1 VRILVAAPE
10 ISPFAKTSE
19 VANVV
24 AALASALARL
34 GHDVR
39 LVMPRYQ
46 HLSSSG
52 LHIES
57 ITDSLSVPMDGRR
70 DLATIDRTE
79 TPTGL
84 PVYLVGSAR
93 YLGER
98 MALLHVPD
106 AEPFVFFDRAVLEML
121 SSGVLEWLPDIIHC
135 HDWQTSLIPNL
146 MRTIY
151 AESDALRPVASVLT
165 VHRLSHQGIFG
176 YRVLEAAGIKE
187 YGFIHYAGMADLD
200 ELVDLLGRGI
210 YYSDAVTTVSPTYA
224 QEIQTP
230 TFGEQLDPL
239 LRDRQDLLFG
249 IRNGIDIESYDP
261 SRDSWITTP
270 YDATCLHRRADNK
283 QALQRRMGLAVEPD
297 QPLLA
302 MVSRLA
308 DIKGVDLLLEV
319 APWLVEHLGAQIM
332 VLGTGEQ
339 PYHDRL
345 TRLQGRFPRQI
356 AVRFTFDERLQHQVF
371 AGSDMLLKPSRIEPC
386 GLGQM
391 IALRYG
397 SVPVV
402 RAVGGLADTVCD
414 YAPGDPNANGFVF
427 GPADPI
433 ALYTAIVRASALYR
447 HRDLWAALQSR
458 GMRQDHSWNRPAQQ
472 YEDVMGFAVERHRQ
486 QTSL

>member
-10 ISPFAKTSE
+10 IAPFAKTSE

-24 AALASALARL
+24 AALAAALARL

-46 HLSSSG
+46 HIASSS
-52 LHIES
+52 LATER
-57 ITDSLSVPMDGRR
+57 ITDSLSVPMDGRH
-70 DLATIDRTE
+70 DLATIDSAE

-98 MALLHVPD
+98 MASLHVPD
-106 AEPFVFFDRAVLEML
+106 AEPFVFFGRAVLEML
-121 SSGVLEWLPDIIHC
+121 STGVLDWLPDIIHC
-135 HDWQTSLIPNL
+135 HDWQTALIPNL
-146 MRTIY
+146 MRTVY
-151 AESDALRPVASVLT
+151 AETAALRPVASVLT

-230 TFGEQLDPL
+230 GFGEQLDPL

-249 IRNGIDIESYDP
+249 IRNGIDIDSYDP
-261 SRDSWITTP
+261 SRDSLIATP
-270 YDATCLHRRADNK
+270 YDASRLPLRADNK
-283 QALQRRMGLAVEPD
+283 QSLQRRMGLAQEPD

-302 MVSRLA
+302 MVSRLT
-308 DIKGVDLLLEV
+308 DIKGVDLLLEI
-319 APWLVEHLGAQIM
+319 APWLVEHLGAQIV

-339 PYHDRL
+339 LYHDRL
-345 TRLQGRFPRQI
+345 TRLRGRFPRQI
-356 AVRFTFDERLQHQVF
+356 AVRFSFDERLQHRVF
-371 AGSDMLLKPSRIEPC
+371 AGADMLLKPSRIEPC

-391 IALRYG
+391 IAMRYG
-397 SVPVV
+397 AVPIV
-402 RAVGGLADTVCD
+402 RAVGGLADTVSD
-414 YAPGDPNANGFVF
+414 YAPGDPSANGFVF
-427 GPADPI
+427 GPTEPL
-433 ALYTAIVRASALYR
+433 ALYTAIVRASELYR
-447 HRDLWAALQSR
+447 HRDLWAALQTR

-472 YEDVMGFAVERHRQ
+472 YEDVMSFAVERHRQ